1 MTAKLT
7 PAQARTFAQIIEAEP
22 TTPDKVSGLQGAWR
36 QVEDYSN
43 TSTINGHVITVR
55 YNGNRVYGRFNTATL
70 KSLETKGL
78 IRVHAFGGSYRND
91 EIEVLGPQILK
102 EMLECRK
109 A

>member
-22 TTPDKVSGLQGAWR
+22 NTPDKVSWGAWR
-36 QVEDYSN
+36 QVEDYSS
-43 TSTINGHVITVR
+43 TSTINGHTITVS
-55 YNGNRVYGRFNTATL
+55 YNGNRVYGAFNTATL
-70 KSLETKGL
+70 KSLEAKGL
-78 IRVHAFGGSYRND
+78 IRVHRFGGSYRTD